1 MLSTSQKLLCLTALC
16 FSVALF
22 SSQPAKAADFID
34 TSGDVL
40 QIAIPAAAYATTFY
54 LDDSEGRREFYKS
67 FFTSLGV
74 TYGLK
79 YSIDKKR
86 PNGKEHSFP
95 SGHTSAAFQGATFIH
110 KRYGLEYGIPAY
122 IGASFVGYSRI
133 ETRNHDIVDVLAGA
147 AIGAGSSFFFTD
159 RYNGLSVTPVACDG
173 YVGITIGKAW

>member
-1 MLSTSQKLLCLTALC
+1 MSKDQHAFYQPKTALSDRLVLLCCTV
-16 FSVALF
+16 FF
-22 SSQPAKAADFID
+22 RKPAKAADFID

-40 QIAIPAAAYATTFY
+40 QIAIPAAAYAKTFY

-110 KRYGLEYGIPAY
+110 KRYGLEYGIPALY
-122 IGASFVGYSRI
+122 RRFVCRLQS
-133 ETRNHDIVDVLAGA
+133 D
-147 AIGAGSSFFFTD
+147 
-159 RYNGLSVTPVACDG
+159 
-173 YVGITIGKAW
+173 